1 MTYALFALSY
11 VLGAT
16 PSSYWV
22 SRLVR
27 GIDLREHGS
36 GNLGATNVFRVVGPG
51 WAAPVMLVDV
61 AKGFVPVW
69 FFPGLIDATFGW
81 TLAFGGAAI
90 VGHIFSFWVG
100 FKGGKGVAT
109 SAGVLLALAPWAV
122 LGCFAI
128 WCVLTFPTGYVALGS
143 VGAAISLPIFV
154 SLTPHQGGQGL
165 MWFSLALAVFVTW
178 AHRSNLRR
186 LLAGTES
193 RFRWRGDPKIDDPGE
208 VT

>member
-1 MTYALFALSY
+1 M
-11 VLGAT
+11 
-16 PSSYWV
+16 
-22 SRLVR
+22 
-27 GIDLREHGS
+27 
-36 GNLGATNVFRVVGPG
+36 
-51 WAAPVMLVDV
+51 
-61 AKGFVPVW
+61 
-69 FFPGLIDATFGW
+69 
-81 TLAFGGAAI
+81 
-90 VGHIFSFWVG
+90 
-100 FKGGKGVAT
+100 AT

-122 LGCFAI
+122 LGCFAV

-193 RFRWRGDPKIDDPGE
+193 RFRWRGDPKIDDPSE

>member
-1 MTYALFALSY
+1 M
-11 VLGAT
+11 LGAT

-27 GIDLREHGS
+27 GIDLRQHGS
-36 GNLGATNVFRVVGPG
+36 GNLGATNVFRIVGPG
-51 WAAPVMLVDV
+51 WAVPVMVVDV
-61 AKGFVPVW
+61 AKGFVPAW

-122 LGCFAI
+122 LGCFAVRCI
-128 WCVLTFPTGYVALGS
+128 LTFPTGYVALGS
-143 VGAAISLPIFV
+143 VGAAASLPIFV
-154 SLTPHQGGQGL
+154 SLTSPQGGEGL

-178 AHRSNLRR
+178 AHRSNLKR

-193 RFRWRGDPKIDDPGE
+193 KFRWSGAAKTEDHSE
-208 VT
+208 VA

>member
-51 WAAPVMLVDV
+51 WATPVMLVDV
-61 AKGFVPVW
+61 GKGFVPVW

-122 LGCFAI
+122 LGCVAVS
-128 WCVLTFPTGYVALGS
+128 CVLTFPTGYVALGS
-143 VGAAISLPIFV
+143 VGAATSLPIFV
-154 SLTPHQGGQGL
+154 ALTPQQGGQGL

-193 RFRWRGDPKIDDPGE
+193 RFRWRGDPKIDDPSE

>member
-1 MTYALFALSY
+1 VTYALLALSY

-36 GNLGATNVFRVVGPG
+36 GNLGATNVFRSVGPG

-61 AKGFVPVW
+61 GKGFVPVW

-122 LGCFAI
+122 LGCFMV
-128 WCVLTFPTGYVALGS
+128 WCALTIPTGYVALGS
-143 VGAAISLPIFV
+143 VGAAASLPIFV

-165 MWFSLALAVFVTW
+165 IWFSLALTVFVTW
-178 AHRSNLRR
+178 AHRSNLKR

-193 RFRWRGDPKIDDPGE
+193 RFRSRGGTKVDDSGE